1 MRQSVCHSSGK
12 SLYGSCLGLKRLQP
26 CVLSCISTGRFPLM
40 VANSTEDCKDL
51 PPLPVECSRHLT
63 VTLLRHGQSTW
74 NQQNIVQG
82 STDDSTLTEKGKD
95 QASHAAALLQRLGW
109 HEEFTETWASPLQRA
124 RQTAEIVHTSL
135 HLQTDAIKYLHS
147 LREID
152 LYSLQGMKKRSLQA
166 KKSAAY
172 AAWQQDPAGFE
183 LDGHAPVR
191 ELWYRASIVWNTLFE
206 KSHENILLVA
216 HSAIN
221 QAMIHT
227 VLGLSPAFFR
237 RIVQSNAS
245 LSRLEFLPGDGQPGE
260 VLIHAINRVPMTSM
274 IAKEVSQKNCRKI
287 VLACGDENHSKHVV
301 DFIQS
306 VDTTVSWT
314 FTDGRGHDPE
324 DLLESILKQSPHSI
338 VMVDAEACNR
348 ITKSLLGISRP
359 QVTFVSDPGSIT
371 LLTCPEAQK
380 DVFTLVCSN
389 IHVL

>member
-1 MRQSVCHSSGK
+1 ML
-12 SLYGSCLGLKRLQP
+12 SLP
-26 CVLSCISTGRFPLM
+26 TARFPL
-40 VANSTEDCKDL
+40 VVTKSTEDCKDL
-51 PPLPVECSRHLT
+51 PPLSVECSRHLT

-124 RQTAEIVHTSL
+124 RQTAEIVHTTL
-135 HLQTDAIKYLHS
+135 NLQTDAIKYLHS

-152 LYSLQGMKKRSLQA
+152 LYSLQGMKKRSLEA

-172 AAWQQDPAGFE
+172 AAWQQHPAGFE
-183 LDGHAPVR
+183 IDGHAPVR

-206 KSHENILLVA
+206 KSEENILLVA

-227 VLGLSPAFFR
+227 VLGLSPVFFR

-245 LSRLEFLPGDGQPGE
+245 LSRLEFLPGDGQSDE
-260 VLIHAINRVPMTSM
+260 ASVLIHAINRVPMTSM
-274 IAKEVSQKNCRKI
+274 ITKEVSQKKCRKI
-287 VLACGDENHSKHVV
+287 VLACGDENHRKHVV
-301 DFIQS
+301 DFITS

-314 FTDGRGHDPE
+314 CTDGRGQDPE
-324 DLLESILKQSPHSI
+324 HLLEAILKQSLHSI

-380 DVFTLVCSN
+380 DLFTLVCSN
-389 IHVL
+389 THVV